1 MSAMSEARFERM
13 MVNIKGVVGKCLSS
27 TRFGMDVDTF
37 GLGQVL
43 LEETKTEKEKELND
57 L

>member
-1 MSAMSEARFERM
+1 MSAMSEARLERM
-13 MVNIKGVVGKCLSS
+13 MVNIKRVNGKCLSS

-43 LEETKTEKEKELND
+43 LDGNEDGKGKGVK
-57 L
+57 